1 MYVIIR
7 SFFYDKKNKVKT
19 KFIRLLIVALLLFV
33 FCAIFWGSFIHPRKF
48 VTKVVEI
55 NLNKT
60 EETENIKIAFLTD
73 LHLGPY
79 KQKGYLKKVMT
90 EVDSYNPDLILF
102 GGDFLYDEEKEARFL
117 APLINW
123 ANKYP
128 IYAVTGNHEFS
139 TGKYGDPKYKDKTQ
153 LLRFQFKNWN
163 IKILDNE
170 SEEIIITGHK
180 LSISGIEDLWTGRA
194 SLEPIIEKID
204 ESEINIL
211 LSHNPDI
218 ILDTQHEKFDL
229 ILSGHTHAGQIRL
242 PWVGS
247 IPNIPTELGRAYDQG
262 LFKLKNGQ
270 LYISAGLGESG
281 VRARFF
287 NPPELTIINLDL

>member
-19 KFIRLLIVALLLFV
+19 KLIRILLFL
-33 FCAIFWGSFIHPRKF
+33 FLFLIFISISWGSFIHPQNF
-48 VTKVVEI
+48 VTKVINVNLEKTSNHEI
-55 NLNKT
+55 
-60 EETENIKIAFLTD
+60 IKIALLTD

-79 KQKGYLKKVMT
+79 KQDGYLKRVME
-90 EVDSYNPDLILF
+90 EVELNNPDIILF
-102 GGDFLYDEEKEARFL
+102 GGDFLYNVEKEARHL
-117 APLINW
+117 MPLVNW

-128 IYAVTGNHEFS
+128 MYAVTGNHEFNS
-139 TGKYGDPKYKDKTQ
+139 GKYGDSGYKDETG
-153 LLRFQFKNWN
+153 LLRFLLKNWN
-163 IKILDNE
+163 IKILDNK
-170 SEEIIITGHK
+170 SDTIAINKHK
-180 LSISGIEDLWTGRA
+180 LNLHGIEDLWTGRA
-194 SLEPIIEKID
+194 DLNPILEYLNED
-204 ESEINIL
+204 EINIL

-218 ILDTQHEKFDL
+218 ILNNQHEKFDL

-242 PWVGS
+242 PWIGS
-247 IPNIPTELGRAYDQG
+247 VPNIPTELGRAYDQG
-262 LFKLKNGQ
+262 IFKLKNSQ